1 MLMEGGKTIFCGS
14 RRVLLLGK
22 WKGGGATMFNV
33 GREYCMRGYV
43 RELLFGKENGKELL
57 VRE

>member
-1 MLMEGGKTIFCGS
+1 
-14 RRVLLLGK
+14 
-22 WKGGGATMFNV
+22 MFNV
-33 GREYCMRGYV
+33 GKEYCMRGYV